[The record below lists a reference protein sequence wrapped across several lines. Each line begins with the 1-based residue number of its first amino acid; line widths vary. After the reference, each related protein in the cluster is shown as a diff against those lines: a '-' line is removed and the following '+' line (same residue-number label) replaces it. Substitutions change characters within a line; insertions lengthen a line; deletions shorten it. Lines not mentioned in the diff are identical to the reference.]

1 MVALSPGREQ
11 PCAEVL
17 SLAHGGCGLHFTT
30 LDWPLSCTSSI
41 QVYVALDESPAG
53 LHWIDRWWAPNPL
66 LLFSEIRCCVE
77 PRRFEYWRM
86 LAIWERSLL
95 VADFFL
101 AFGPGRQEI
110 GWTDKKESWCKER
123 TWRWRTFWRLPRG
136 TECLISFVSEAS
148 CIPVLV
154 LSDSPMFLH

>member
-17 SLAHGGCGLHFTT
+17 SLAHGGCGLRFTT

-41 QVYVALDESPAG
+41 QVYVALESPAG

-95 VADFFL
+95 VADFLPL
-101 AFGPGRQEI
+101 ALE
-110 GWTDKKESWCKER
+110 DKKLVGQTRKLMQRENMEMKD
-123 TWRWRTFWRLPRG
+123 FWRLPRG